1 MEWLTI
7 EVFDSAAAAWAWRDQ
22 HAEDLVSMAVSTDAV
37 DWEWHEHRYGVAL
50 ELCFRTEEARQ
61 CFRRLAGVQAALER
75 APDPTRG
82 VLVYSGRGGG
92 AGAPARLRP
101 RRPAGQGAL
110 ALPVPVEE
118 PRLACIGTLVLAG

>member
-22 HAEDLVSMAVSTDAV
+22 HAEDLVSMAISSDAV

-50 ELCFRTEEARQ
+50 ELCFRTEEARLW
-61 CFRRLAGVQAALER
+61 FRGLAGVQAALER

-82 VLVYSGRGGG
+82 VLIYSGRGGG

-101 RRPAGQGAL
+101 HRPAGHGAL
-110 ALPVPVEE
+110 EMPVPVEVR
-118 PRLACIGTLVLAG
+118 PTRCIGELVATG